1 MPEAV
6 VVGAGPGGLA
16 VAAMLQRG
24 GVETV
29 VVDRADA
36 VGATW
41 RGHYERLHLHTVRWL
56 SNLPGY
62 PIPRRYGKW
71 VARDDVVRY
80 LESYTVHHSLEVRL
94 STGISRLDRD
104 AGQWVVRSPA
114 GDMRASFA
122 VVATGFNH
130 TPDLP
135 IWPGAAGYPGELLHA
150 SAYRNAEPYVGKD
163 VLVVGAGNTGAEI
176 ALDLIETGAASVRV
190 AVRTPPHIVF
200 RQQNGIANP
209 TLGVVAR
216 HLPPPAVDAIARRMR
231 TLTVGDL
238 TPYGLATPTDGLY
251 ERVLRDDS
259 IPLVDIG
266 FLDALKT
273 GKVTIVPAVTGFD
286 GDRVLLGDGES
297 IEVDAVIAATGYR
310 PGLGEIVGHLGVLD
324 TRGRPVVRGGATD
337 PATPNLWFTGYTN
350 PISGNF
356 RELGIDAKRI
366 ARAVVRTKR
375 SGMVDALRV
384 SIPRVVPGREP
395 VRR

>member
-1 MPEAV
+1 MTEAV

-36 VGATW
+36 VGASW
-41 RGHYERLHLHTVRWL
+41 RGHYERLRLHTVRWL

-80 LESYTVHHSLEVRL
+80 LESYTVHHNLEVRL
-94 STGISRLDRD
+94 STDVGQLDREAD
-104 AGQWVVRSPA
+104 GWVLRSPG
-114 GDMRASFA
+114 GDLRASFV

-135 IWPGAAGYPGELLHA
+135 DWPGAAGYNGELWHA
-150 SAYRNAEPYVGKD
+150 SDYRNAIPYVGKD
-163 VLVVGAGNTGAEI
+163 VLVVGLGNTGAEI

-209 TLGVVAR
+209 TLGVVMR
-216 HLPPPAVDAIARRMR
+216 HLPPPAVDAVARRMR
-231 TLTVGDL
+231 ALTVGDL
-238 TPYGLATPTDGLY
+238 TRYGLATPSDGLY

-259 IPLVDIG
+259 IPMVDIG
-266 FLDALKT
+266 FLEMLKT
-273 GKVTIVPAVTGFD
+273 GKVTVVPAVTGFD
-286 GDRVLLGDGES
+286 GDRVLLDGGEP

-310 PGLGEIVGHLGVLD
+310 RGLEDVVGHLGVLD
-324 TRGRPVVRGGATD
+324 ERGRPAVRGGGTD
-337 PATPNLWFTGYTN
+337 PAAPNLWFTGYTN

-366 ARAVVRTKR
+366 ARAVGRAKQ
-375 SGMVDALRV
+375 SGMVNALRV